1 LKLSISLVT
10 SAYGRGAVKENLVM
24 GEEKNRKIV
33 VVQLSGGNDY
43 LNCVVPYNDPL
54 YWDGRPNVYVAEDE
68 VLHID
73 NGLGLNPAMQP
84 IKDLYD
90 QGKVAIVHG
99 VGYPVPNRSHFRSM
113 DVWHTAEPT
122 KVGDEGWL
130 GNAIKQ
136 MHPDGE
142 NVVAAVNFGAALPR
156 ALVAQGAPVASVTDL
171 DSYGLMTDMGGDGQ
185 RAAALEAFRNIYSQ
199 AIGSGPV
206 MDFLSQTGLDALK
219 GADILGS
226 VTGRYSSSIEYAANS
241 FAQSMKGAAQVLQ
254 ADVGTRICYTA
265 HGSFDAHTDGI
276 ALHERLWRDVSGGIH
291 DFYSD
296 MKEHEAS
303 EDVLIFAFSEFGRR
317 VKDNGNGT
325 DHGSGGVAFVIGDGV
340 RGGHYSEY
348 PSLEADKLV
357 EGDLAFNL
365 DFRSLYTEI
374 LEDWLEVDARPVV
387 KGEYERVGFLRG

>member
-1 LKLSISLVT
+1 
-10 SAYGRGAVKENLVM
+10 M
-24 GEEKNRKIV
+24 GEGKGRKLV

-43 LNCVVPYNDPL
+43 LNCVVPYADPL
-54 YWDGRPNVYVAEDE
+54 YWDGRKNVHVAEDE
-68 VLHID
+68 VLPID

-90 QGKVAIVHG
+90 QGKIAIVHG

-122 KVGDEGWL
+122 RVGDEGWL

-171 DSYGLMTDMGGDGQ
+171 DSYGLMTDMDGEGQ
-185 RAAALEAFRNIYSQ
+185 RAAALEAFRNIYTQ

-226 VTGRYSSSIEYAANS
+226 VTQRYSSSVEYASNP
-241 FAQSMKGAAQVLQ
+241 FAKSMKGVAQVLQ

-265 HGSFDAHTDGI
+265 HGSFDGHTDGI

-291 DFYSD
+291 DLYSD
-296 MKEHEAS
+296 MQEHNAS
-303 EDVLIFAFSEFGRR
+303 EDLLVFVFSEFGRR
-317 VKDNGNGT
+317 VRDNGNGT

-340 RGGHYSEY
+340 QGGHYGEY

-387 KGEYERVGFLRG
+387 KGEYERVGFLKG